1 MQPLSILIIG
11 AGKLGRE
18 SGQQLINDG
27 HYVTIIEKDHQAA
40 ENAREI
46 FGDRIVQGDGCDPK
60 VLERVGIARMQVII
74 AVTGDDEDN
83 LIIAELAR
91 HVFGV
96 SYVMTRV
103 NRPENQWLF
112 TSHRGV
118 DTNFCP
124 VSMAAELIKKEI
136 DRKAKEIQSS
146 S

>member
-18 SGQQLINDG
+18 SGQRLINDG
-27 HYVTIIEKDHQAA
+27 HRVTIIEKDHQAA
-40 ENAREI
+40 ENAQEI
-46 FGDRIVQGDGCDPK
+46 FGDRVVQGDGCDPK
-60 VLERVGIARMQVII
+60 VLERVGVARMQVII

-96 SYVMTRV
+96 SYVLTRV

-112 TSHRGV
+112 TSQRGV
-118 DTNFCP
+118 DTAFCP
-124 VSMAAELIKKEI
+124 TSMAADLIKGEI
-136 DRKAKEIQSS
+136 DNKASKIQS
-146 S
+146 

>member
-27 HYVTIIEKDHQAA
+27 HRITIIEKDHQVA

-46 FGDRIVQGDGCDPK
+46 FGDRVVQGDGCDPK
-60 VLERVGIARMQVII
+60 VLERVGVARMQVII
-74 AVTGDDEDN
+74 AATGDDEDN

-96 SYVMTRV
+96 QYVLTRV

-118 DTNFCP
+118 DTAFCP
-124 VSMAAELIKKEI
+124 VSMAVDLIKKEI
-136 DRKAKEIQSS
+136 DNKAKKIQS
-146 S
+146 